1 MSIMSSETER
11 DALIT
16 RREALRRVTA
26 LLGGVALVGGSALL
40 TGCRD
45 DRAAGGR
52 ARATTFSAEDVAFLD
67 EVAET
72 ILPETKTPG
81 AKAVKV
87 GAFMALMVT
96 DSYSAAHQKIFRD
109 GMRALDEAS
118 RKANKASF
126 MAATPQQRLALLQT
140 LDLEQKSHSD
150 AREAAHREDARKRR
164 ESSAPAV
171 ADSVKPAEPN
181 KGDAYLPDERKQNA
195 AMADVS
201 GAAAITKDTP
211 AHYFRMMKEL
221 TLLGYFT
228 SEVGCTKAQRYVE
241 TPGSFD
247 PCVPYKAGEL
257 SWAAHA

>member
-1 MSIMSSETER
+1 MSSETER
-11 DALIT
+11 DDLIT

-26 LLGGVALVGGSALL
+26 LLGGVALVGGNALL

-45 DRAAGGR
+45 DRAAGGL
-52 ARATTFSAEDVAFLD
+52 ARDAAFSPEDVAFLD

-81 AKAVKV
+81 AKAAKV

-96 DSYSAAHQKIFRD
+96 DSYSTRDQQIFRD

-118 RKANKASF
+118 RKANNASF
-126 MAATPQQRLALLQT
+126 MAATPQQRLALLQS
-140 LDLEQKSHSD
+140 LDLEQKSHSE
-150 AREAAHREDARKRR
+150 AREAARR
-164 ESSAPAV
+164 EEARNRREASAPAV
-171 ADSVKPAEPN
+171 PDSVKPAEPN

-201 GAAAITKDTP
+201 GAAAITKDAP

-221 TLLGYFT
+221 ALLGYFT
-228 SEVGCTKAQRYVE
+228 SEVGYTKAQRYVE
-241 TPGSFD
+241 SPGRFD
-247 PCVPYKAGEL
+247 PCLPYTAGETA
-257 SWAAHA
+257 WAAHA